1 MERRTNRKVRAQPV
15 VYQFNPFQ
23 PAIEV
28 GTWINK
34 ARRDTLKTIGMLT
47 VLGLTMLASVAAAQ
61 TAASATTNEAH
72 IATQLSQQIG
82 LLELCGMKG
91 TLEAIPANLDQFER
105 THRGQGGLL
114 ANDMPMLIA
123 LNNAAFVSKAGGKEK
138 LCGALT
144 QFKAKAIGG
153 VQQGW
158 VNLQKAHAEAKTA
171 GH

>member
-1 MERRTNRKVRAQPV
+1 M
-15 VYQFNPFQ
+15 
-23 PAIEV
+23 
-28 GTWINK
+28 
-34 ARRDTLKTIGMLT
+34 KTIGMLA
-47 VLGLTMLASVAAAQ
+47 VLGLTMLSSVASAQ
-61 TAASATTNEAH
+61 TVASATTNEAH

-82 LLELCGMKG
+82 LLELCGMEEE
-91 TLEAIPANLDQFER
+91 LRPIPANLDRFKR

-114 ANDMPMLIA
+114 AKDMPMLVA
-123 LNNAAFVSKAGGKEK
+123 LNNATFVSKAGGKEK

-144 QFKAKAIGG
+144 QFKAKAIVG